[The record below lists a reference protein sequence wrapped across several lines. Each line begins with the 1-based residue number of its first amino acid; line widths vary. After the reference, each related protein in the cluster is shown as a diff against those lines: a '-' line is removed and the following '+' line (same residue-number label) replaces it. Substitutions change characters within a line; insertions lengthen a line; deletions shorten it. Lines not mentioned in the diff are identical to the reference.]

1 MTMKSVSQDLPW
13 NFDREV
19 CNYQHMPCIYRIINF
34 VTEFT
39 NAYKMPE
46 PLSQCRSQKT
56 TYVHVRFQ
64 VLIPDDGG
72 RTHL

>member
-19 CNYQHMPCIYRIINF
+19 CNYQDMPSFYRIINF

-56 TYVHVRFQ
+56 TYVQFNLFC
-64 VLIPDDGG
+64 VLQDQ
-72 RTHL
+72 L